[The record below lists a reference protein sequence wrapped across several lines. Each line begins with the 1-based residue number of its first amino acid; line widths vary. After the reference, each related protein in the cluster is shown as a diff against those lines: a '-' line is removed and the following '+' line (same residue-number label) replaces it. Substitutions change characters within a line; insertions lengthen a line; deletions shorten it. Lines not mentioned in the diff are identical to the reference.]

1 MRANGANEGRDGGRW
16 WAEEE
21 MRSGRRWR
29 LPRISIG
36 DAAILARLWLG
47 ILFRAGAGLSF
58 CLLSIESRP
67 IFACRCLDVVSEWPL
82 PSVPRLRS
90 KLRELVAALSLLAL
104 CVRTSLASCPKAHGL
119 RRPTSPRQP
128 SQLSPAAAQPLT
140 SHSSPLPFRPELAP
154 LLPSTSQVPCIHICP
169 LPRFPEPR
177 PSLLVLPKVTTHP
190 RQRSRRH
197 IRISIP
203 SSITWPIVLY
213 SQLHSRQMRERRSSE
228 GLGAMA
234 QAAPASIHACLILA
248 PRLATLSTVF
258 PVLSFGISSWRARAA
273 GWPAHVAVLSTSS
286 AHVALRS
293 AVCSTQVTANT
304 TFAARV

>member
-21 MRSGRRWR
+21 RRSGRRWR

-104 CVRTSLASCPKAHGL
+104 CVRTSLASCPQGAWPASAHIAPPAE
-119 RRPTSPRQP
+119 PTFSSGSPASHQSLITPPIPPRISTVTAKHEP
-128 SQLSPAAAQPLT
+128 SALHTYLPPAAFPRAPPIPLGPAQGHNASPAALPTAYPHFYSFFHHMASRSLQPAA
-140 SHSSPLPFRPELAP
+140 LAANA
-154 LLPSTSQVPCIHICP
+154 
-169 LPRFPEPR
+169 RA
-177 PSLLVLPKVTTHP
+177 SLVRGAWRDGPG
-190 RQRSRRH
+190 
-197 IRISIP
+197 
-203 SSITWPIVLY
+203 
-213 SQLHSRQMRERRSSE
+213 
-228 GLGAMA
+228 GL

-258 PVLSFGISSWRARAA
+258 PVLSFGISS
-273 GWPAHVAVLSTSS
+273 
-286 AHVALRS
+286 
-293 AVCSTQVTANT
+293 
-304 TFAARV
+304 